1 MASKAETG
9 SGRRGLGWRIAGWA
23 AGTGLLL
30 LVPLVAMRFTHDVVW
45 TTSDFVFA
53 GLLLFGSAL
62 AYELI
67 ASTRG
72 GLVYRGAVAAAIGT
86 AFLLIWA
93 NGAVGLIGGERE
105 DANLLYGGVLAV
117 ALIGALIGRFRPSGM
132 ARALF
137 ATAFAQALVP
147 LVALGLGLGSMALI
161 WTQETLVV
169 SGGFVALWLLAAGLF
184 VAAARS
190 PTPAD

>member
-1 MASKAETG
+1 MTSKAETG
-9 SGRRGLGWRIAGWA
+9 AGRRGLGWRIAGWA
-23 AGTGLLL
+23 VGTGLLL
-30 LVPLVAMRFTHDVVW
+30 LVPLVAMRFTHEVVW

-53 GLLLFGSAL
+53 GVLVFGSAL
-62 AYELI
+62 TYELI
-67 ASTRG
+67 ASARG

-93 NGAVGLIGGERE
+93 NGAVGLIGSERE
-105 DANLLYGGVLAV
+105 NANLLYGVVLAV
-117 ALIGALIGRFRPSGM
+117 AVIGALIARFRPAGM

-137 ATAFAQALVP
+137 ATAFAQAVVP
-147 LVALGLGLGSMALI
+147 LAALGLGLGSMALI

-184 VAAARS
+184 LAAART
-190 PTPAD
+190 PTPAG